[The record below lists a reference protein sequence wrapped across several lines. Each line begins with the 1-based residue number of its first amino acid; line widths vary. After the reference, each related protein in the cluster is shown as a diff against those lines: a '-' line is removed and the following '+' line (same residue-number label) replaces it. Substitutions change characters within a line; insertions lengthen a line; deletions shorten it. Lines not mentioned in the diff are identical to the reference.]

1 MSSISKMSLFTHQ
14 GDIIEHVD
22 ITMISNCSNLFLNK
36 HDDNSHGT
44 GALAFLKA
52 RQPETRSLG
61 ISLILEY
68 SSDVA

>member
-1 MSSISKMSLFTHQ
+1 M
-14 GDIIEHVD
+14 V
-22 ITMISNCSNLFLNK
+22 SNCSDLFLNK
-36 HDDNSHGT
+36 HDDKSHGT

-68 SSDVA
+68 SSAVA

>member
-1 MSSISKMSLFTHQ
+1 MVSVFASSA
-14 GDIIEHVD
+14 VD
-22 ITMISNCSNLFLNK
+22 RGFKPWVSNCSDLFLNK
-36 HDDNSHGT
+36 HDDKSHGT

-68 SSDVA
+68 SSAVA